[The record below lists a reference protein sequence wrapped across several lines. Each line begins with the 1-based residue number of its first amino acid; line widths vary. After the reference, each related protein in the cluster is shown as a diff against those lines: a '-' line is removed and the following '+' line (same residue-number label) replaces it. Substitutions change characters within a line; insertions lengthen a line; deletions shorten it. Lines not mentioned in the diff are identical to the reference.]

1 MASVKK
7 ICEIKGGGQ
16 EMAMM
21 VKVDDKNVITAI
33 QVNLCPA
40 SLGISTKNSPE
51 LLLLNFLP
59 STYSITAKCLCA
71 WLQLARPAAKNNDSR
86 SGELYFW
93 WFDMVRSYTYFWG
106 PIEEFVKILSPLIE
120 EFFFLI
126 VVSDYYKVLQ

>member
-1 MASVKK
+1 LDEVLFTLTINLHKKSLAVKQCAALFKMASVKK

-86 SGELYFW
+86 SGELYF
-93 WFDMVRSYTYFWG
+93 
-106 PIEEFVKILSPLIE
+106 
-120 EFFFLI
+120 
-126 VVSDYYKVLQ
+126 